1 LSAFKARLDQARR
14 STPFEVSN
22 GMGITDEL
30 AKERNRAAAERT
42 LMAWIRTCL
51 SLISFG
57 FGLDKIIAAIR
68 SNASSEPAH
77 AQLSVRLVAMS
88 FVLSGILAM
97 VAATV
102 QHRRVLR
109 RLRRHDYTYL
119 EEPSIAQATAV
130 LLTLIGLVTLGLL
143 VAGALAS

>member
-1 LSAFKARLDQARR
+1 
-14 STPFEVSN
+14 
-22 GMGITDEL
+22 MGITDEL

-68 SNASSEPAH
+68 SNASSGPGH
-77 AQLSVRLVAMS
+77 AQLSVRLVAVS
-88 FVLSGILAM
+88 FVLTGILAM

-102 QHRRVLR
+102 QHRHVTHPDRPGDPGAAGGGGPGILINGGSAAAVREGGVRWRRVSRGISPNR
-109 RLRRHDYTYL
+109 RR
-119 EEPSIAQATAV
+119 
-130 LLTLIGLVTLGLL
+130 
-143 VAGALAS
+143 

>member
-1 LSAFKARLDQARR
+1 
-14 STPFEVSN
+14 
-22 GMGITDEL
+22 MGITDEL

-68 SNASSEPAH
+68 SNASSGTGH
-77 AQLSVRLVAMS
+77 AQLSVRLVAVS
-88 FVLSGILAM
+88 FVLTGILAM
-97 VAATV
+97 VAAMV
-102 QHRRVLR
+102 QHRRVIR
-109 RLRRHDYTYL
+109 RLRRQDYTYL
-119 EEPSIAQATAV
+119 EEPSIALATAV